1 MNMHLSI
8 PELRFALQISQ
19 TQKIA
24 KSLFCIQNLHMD
36 IIFQKKKNGLE
47 IYLLVLE
54 IPSKQTFLPF
64 FLNTLCQVRKL
75 LYDVA
80 QYCKKN
86 WLISHTQTHKSMFG
100 GSNLNVV
107 DIVGYFLFL
116 TTVILPAPV
125 IKCTG
130 KFHLELLASLVVCG
144 SGRNYRNNNERRCI
158 AGVHSKY
165 CYQAGLSST
174 NFSESHSMLGTG
186 RQKK

>member
-1 MNMHLSI
+1 
-8 PELRFALQISQ
+8 
-19 TQKIA
+19 
-24 KSLFCIQNLHMD
+24 MD

-130 KFHLELLASLVVCG
+130 KFHLELLASLVVCVVG
-144 SGRNYRNNNERRCI
+144 TTEITMKGDALQGCTTNIVNKLSRPANNSCHPHILTLFFKKYLQTTAFLFNLSRNNAFI
-158 AGVHSKY
+158 
-165 CYQAGLSST
+165 
-174 NFSESHSMLGTG
+174 
-186 RQKK
+186 

>member
-1 MNMHLSI
+1 
-8 PELRFALQISQ
+8 
-19 TQKIA
+19 
-24 KSLFCIQNLHMD
+24 MD

-54 IPSKQTFLPF
+54 IPSKQTFLPL
-64 FLNTLCQVRKL
+64 FLNTLFQVRKL

-130 KFHLELLASLVVCG
+130 KFHLELLASLVVCVVG
-144 SGRNYRNNNERRCI
+144 TTEITMKGDALQGCTTNIVNKLSRPANNSCHPHILTLFFKKNLQTTAFLFNLSRNNAFI
-158 AGVHSKY
+158 
-165 CYQAGLSST
+165 
-174 NFSESHSMLGTG
+174 
-186 RQKK
+186 

>member
-1 MNMHLSI
+1 M
-8 PELRFALQISQ
+8 
-19 TQKIA
+19 
-24 KSLFCIQNLHMD
+24 LFL
-36 IIFQKKKNGLE
+36 
-47 IYLLVLE
+47 
-54 IPSKQTFLPF
+54 
-64 FLNTLCQVRKL
+64 
-75 LYDVA
+75 
-80 QYCKKN
+80 
-86 WLISHTQTHKSMFG
+86 
-100 GSNLNVV
+100 
-107 DIVGYFLFL
+107 GYFLIKEVYQHPL
-116 TTVILPAPV
+116 